1 MMKEKREARKKKGTK
16 NLTYTKRLI
25 LEDLLKAGMPKKR
38 IAEKLGVCLATVYNE
53 IKRGEYIHKTYKYTD
68 YYGDR
73 HYVYEKRYSADK
85 AQELYELNL
94 TTHGA
99 PLKIGKSFD
108 FMNYIERRVLKDKIS
123 PCAVLGEIKRGNLFN
138 VNISKT
144 TLYRY
149 IDDGVFLN
157 LEMKH
162 LPMYRRKKIYRKATA
177 KRPPKGT
184 SIEQRPKEIFQR
196 TTFGHWEMDCIIG
209 KQYTRDTLL
218 VFTER
223 LTRYVIVLKMPNHKA
238 LTVVNYVDLLE
249 ERYGELFPTLFK
261 SITVDNG
268 VEFSNY
274 EGLEHSKNGKQ
285 RTKVYYCHPYTSCER
300 GSNERMN
307 RDIRRQ
313 LPKGTDFRQYSD
325 EQIQW
330 VEDWV
335 NAYPREMF
343 GYATA
348 KSRFQEELEKLCA

>member
-1 MMKEKREARKKKGTK
+1 MSTDRQGRKKKGTK
-16 NLTYTKRLI
+16 NLTYTKRLL
-25 LEDLLKAGMPKKR
+25 LEDLLKTDMPKRK
-38 IAEKLGVCLATVYNE
+38 IAEKLGVCPATVYAE
-53 IKRGEYIHKTYKYTD
+53 IKRGEYYHKTCVTVNYF
-68 YYGDR
+68 GDKTYR
-73 HYVYEKRYSADK
+73 YEKRYSAEK
-85 AQELYELNL
+85 AEELYRLNL

-99 PLKIGKSFD
+99 SLKIGKDFD
-108 FMNYIERRVLKDKIS
+108 FINYVEKRVLEDKIS
-123 PCAVLGEIKRGNLFN
+123 PCAVLGEIKKDNLFN
-138 VNISKT
+138 TNISKT

-149 IDDGVFLN
+149 IEKGVFLN
-157 LEMKH
+157 LQMKH
-162 LPMYRRKKIYRKATA
+162 LPMYKQKKVYRKTVA

-184 SIEQRPKEIFQR
+184 SIEERPKEISQR
-196 TTFGHWEMDCIIG
+196 NTFGHWEMDCVIG
-209 KQYTRDTLL
+209 KRYTKDTLL

-238 LTVVNYVDLLE
+238 LTVVNYVDLIE
-249 ERYGELFPTLFK
+249 ERYGKLFPTLFK

-274 EGLEHSKNGKQ
+274 EGLERSKDGKQ

-313 LPKGTDFRQYSD
+313 LPKGTDFRQYTD

-343 GYATA
+343 GFATA
-348 KSRFQEELEKLCA
+348 KSRFEEELTKLCG

>member
-1 MMKEKREARKKKGTK
+1 MKRKGNR
-16 NLTYTKRLI
+16 NLTYTQRLI
-25 LEDLLKAGMPKKR
+25 LEDCLKAGMKKKD
-38 IAEKLGVCLATVYNE
+38 IATKLGVCLATVYNE
-53 IKRGEYIHKTYKYTD
+53 IKRGEYIHKEYHYTT
-68 YYGDR
+68 YYGDK
-73 HYVYEKRYSADK
+73 HYRYVKRYSPNK
-85 AQELYELNL
+85 AEELYRLNL
-94 TTHGA
+94 TSHGA
-99 PLKIGKSFD
+99 PLKIGNDHEQIK
-108 FMNYIERRVLKDKIS
+108 YIEKRVLKDKIS
-123 PCAVLGEIKRGNLFN
+123 PCAVLGEIKREKLFSTA
-138 VNISKT
+138 ISKT

-149 IDDGVFLN
+149 IENGVFLN

-162 LPMYRRKKIYRKATA
+162 LPMYRTKKRYRKATA

-184 SIEQRPKEIFQR
+184 SIEQRPKEINKR
-196 TTFGHWEMDCIIG
+196 TSFGHWEMDCIIG
-209 KQYTRDTLL
+209 KKYTKDTLL

-223 LTRYVIVLKMPNHKA
+223 LTRYVIVLRMPNHKA

-268 VEFSNY
+268 VEFSDY
-274 EGLEHSKNGKQ
+274 YGIEHSKDGTQ

-313 LPKGTDFRQYSD
+313 LPKGTDFRKYTD

-348 KSRFQEELEKLCA
+348 QSRFQEELNKLCS